1 MRGRRMAEVK
11 YIGGGSSKEAARY
24 LYKTGLLF
32 EINRKVLHP
41 LGLALSV
48 NVDEKTDEVLGF
60 AGLWDSTADPEGLR
74 FAPESFMEG
83 LDRLS
88 KYLVD
93 IDIGEVLKQRRA
105 ALGYVIQMQ
114 DECVTCVRAG
124 LEANDATCRDCSVCV
139 GSTST
144 ESKWEPG

>member
-1 MRGRRMAEVK
+1 MAEVK

-32 EINRKVLHP
+32 ELNRKVLHP

-48 NVDEKTDEVLGF
+48 NVDEETDEVLGF

-74 FAPESFMEG
+74 FTPGSFNEG
-83 LDRLS
+83 LDRLA

-93 IDIGEVLKQRRA
+93 INIGKVLEQRRA
-105 ALGYVIQMQ
+105 TLGYIIQME
-114 DECVTCVRAG
+114 DDCNSCVRAP
-124 LEANDATCRDCSVCV
+124 LRENDATCKACSVCV